1 MPVMLIFYI
10 VLFLV
15 LTVLIAWLLTGCG
28 QTAGGSEST
37 EETKPGGPFREID
50 MTDAEISPDAL
61 AAHLLGTVSFADTLV
76 PMEPE
81 IAARL
86 YDVQEQTESI
96 AGYGS
101 TGATAEAILVIAC
114 PDADAAKEAAARV
127 EKYRTEMAQIYA
139 DYNPTEAQKLRA
151 AFLEQNGRYVVYCAA
166 PDPGAAKDAYLAFF
180 KGE

>member
-1 MPVMLIFYI
+1 MGNRRPLLLLAAVGTAI
-10 VLFLV
+10 
-15 LTVLIAWLLTGCG
+15 LLTGCS
-28 QTAGGSEST
+28 QTPDAKHA
-37 EETKPGGPFREID
+37 ETGAKSGDMALVD
-50 MTDAEISPDAL
+50 MTEAEISPDAL
-61 AAHLLGTVSFADTLV
+61 AAHLLEKVAFADTLV

-86 YDVQEQTESI
+86 YDVREQTESI
-96 AGYGS
+96 VGYGS

>member
-1 MPVMLIFYI
+1 MGNRRP
-10 VLFLV
+10 LFLLAAV
-15 LTVLIAWLLTGCG
+15 GTAILLTGCS
-28 QTAGGSEST
+28 QTPDAERAETGTKSGSMALV
-37 EETKPGGPFREID
+37 D
-50 MTDAEISPDAL
+50 MTEAEISPDAL
-61 AAHLLGTVSFADTLV
+61 AAHLLEKVAFADTLV